1 MIAIR
6 RAGAR
11 AFLLGLPFAAACT
24 FLFWPTFRWMANRFD
39 SADSFYSHGWLI
51 PLASAWLVWH
61 RRERLRRLSP
71 RASYG
76 GLALLIPA
84 AAVHVLATWWSI
96 NVVSG
101 FALVAAAWGLVW
113 TLWGRPVVWALRFPL
128 LFLLFMVPLPG
139 VLLISISFYLKLLA
153 ASLATPLLRLIG
165 IPATQGGSI
174 IHLPGM
180 AIIIDNTCSGLR
192 SLISLVA
199 LATLWTA
206 LLPAAAP
213 RWQKLTMVAASIPIA
228 LAANLVRILVLVTL
242 AVWAGPAVAEG
253 FIHYGSGLVVF
264 GVALAALVGAS
275 RLLTG
280 RARASRGAG

>member
-11 AFLLGLPFAAACT
+11 PALLGLPFAAAFL
-24 FLFWPTFRWMANRFD
+24 FLFWPTFRWMAHRFD
-39 SADSFYSHGWLI
+39 AADSFYSHGWLV

-61 RRERLRRLSP
+61 GRERLRSLAP
-71 RASYG
+71 RASYA

-101 FALVAAAWGLVW
+101 FAMVAAVWGLVW
-113 TLWGRPVVWALRFPL
+113 TLWGRQAVWALRFPL

-139 VLLISISFYLKLLA
+139 VLLISTSFYLKLLA
-153 ASLATPLLRLIG
+153 ASLATPLLRLVG

-206 LLPAAAP
+206 LMPSGTP
-213 RWQKLTMVAASIPIA
+213 RWQKLAMVAAAIPIA
-228 LAANLVRILVLVTL
+228 LVANLVRILVIVML
-242 AVWAGPAVAEG
+242 AVWLGPAVAEG

-264 GVALAALVGAS
+264 GVALAALVGLS
-275 RLLTG
+275 RLLT
-280 RARASRGAG
+280 SRR